1 MPATSAQ
8 VSLYPLGREDLS
20 SAIGQAIEVFRQH
33 DVSVRP
39 GPMSTL
45 ILGEDAAV
53 FAALQAAYRRVAG
66 QGRLVLV
73 ATLSNACPIERGE
86 RAGAPAP

>member
-20 SAIGQAIEVFRQH
+20 SAIDQALEIFHQYNLVL
-33 DVSVRP
+33 RP
-39 GPMSTL
+39 GVMSTL
-45 ILGEDAAV
+45 IVGDDATV
-53 FAALQAAYRRVAG
+53 FAALQAAYGRSAG

-73 ATLSNACPIERGE
+73 ATLSNACPVD
-86 RAGAPAP
+86 